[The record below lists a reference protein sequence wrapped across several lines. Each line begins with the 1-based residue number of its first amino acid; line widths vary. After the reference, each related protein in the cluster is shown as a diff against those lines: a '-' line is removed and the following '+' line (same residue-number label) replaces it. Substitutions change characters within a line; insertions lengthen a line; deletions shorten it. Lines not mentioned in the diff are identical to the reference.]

1 MPVNTAKCIV
11 NLSSLQASGT
21 LSSAA
26 EESGVDSLDEDDPA
40 DEVSCF
46 SNLHCQ

>member
-11 NLSSLQASGT
+11 LNLSSLQASGT

-26 EESGVDSLDEDDPA
+26 EESGVDEDDPA